1 MKIADIEQQL
11 IQAGCKSVH
20 IERFWRNWYSGK
32 PLNRSKVRLPA
43 AAEAI
48 LPQMEEYLAN
58 QLTAQEK
65 AESETGTRWVLKA
78 YDGQLIEC
86 VLLPREGV
94 CVSTQVGCA
103 VGCVFCM
110 TGKSGLIRQLTDLE
124 VAGQVQYAMR
134 NAPVK
139 KVVLMGMGE
148 PSHNLRSVFSA
159 VEHIVRYS
167 GIGYKEVVISTVGD
181 KRLFKALMES
191 QIKPALAISLHSAMD
206 EKRRSLLP
214 RAAELTVKE
223 ILEFGAKYAEVG
235 KYPIQYQWTLING
248 VNDGVD
254 EIEALAPLWSRQA
267 ILNMIPVNA
276 VEGSPYKR
284 PSAEQIERIKE
295 ACRANGILLKF
306 RDSAAQDV
314 DGGCGQL
321 RARALKRKP
330 AIQPAQELK
339 DFNAKVLAD
348 KSLGNQ
354 NVIDAKAAI
363 PSESHHSIVPP
374 GIGFFRLFKS
384 AEGIR

>member
-20 IERFWRNWYSGK
+20 IDRFWRNWYSGK

-43 AAEAI
+43 AAEAL
-48 LPQMEEYLAN
+48 LPQLEEFLTH
-58 QLTAQEK
+58 QLMAQEK

-78 YDGQLIEC
+78 SDGQLIEC

-110 TGKSGLIRQLTDLE
+110 TGKSGLIRQLSDLE
-124 VAGQVQYAMR
+124 IAGQVQYAMR

-148 PSHNLRSVFSA
+148 PSHNLRSVLSA

-181 KRLFKALMES
+181 RRLFEALLKSE
-191 QIKPALAISLHSAMD
+191 IKPALAISLHSAMD

-214 RAAELTVKE
+214 RAADLTVKE
-223 ILEFGAKYAEVG
+223 ILEYGAKYAEVG

-248 VNDGVD
+248 INDG
-254 EIEALAPLWSRQA
+254 IEALTPLWSRQA

-276 VEGSPYKR
+276 VDGSPYRR
-284 PSAEQIERIKE
+284 PSTEQIDKIKE

-330 AIQPAQELK
+330 ALQPAQELK
-339 DFNAKVLAD
+339 IK
-348 KSLGNQ
+348 
-354 NVIDAKAAI
+354 
-363 PSESHHSIVPP
+363 
-374 GIGFFRLFKS
+374 R
-384 AEGIR
+384 

>member
-20 IERFWRNWYSGK
+20 IDRFWRNWYSGK

-43 AAEAI
+43 AAEAL
-48 LPQMEEYLAN
+48 LPQLEEFLTH
-58 QLTAQEK
+58 QLMAQEK

-78 YDGQLIEC
+78 SDGQLIEC

-110 TGKSGLIRQLTDLE
+110 TGKSGLIRQLSDLE
-124 VAGQVQYAMR
+124 IAGQVQYAMR

-148 PSHNLRSVFSA
+148 PSHNLRSVLSA

-181 KRLFKALMES
+181 RRLFEALLKSE
-191 QIKPALAISLHSAMD
+191 IKPALAISLHSAMD

-214 RAAELTVKE
+214 RAADLTVKE
-223 ILEFGAKYAEVG
+223 ILEYGAKYAEVG

-248 VNDGVD
+248 INDGID
-254 EIEALAPLWSRQA
+254 EIEALTPL
-267 ILNMIPVNA
+267 
-276 VEGSPYKR
+276 
-284 PSAEQIERIKE
+284 
-295 ACRANGILLKF
+295 
-306 RDSAAQDV
+306 
-314 DGGCGQL
+314 
-321 RARALKRKP
+321 
-330 AIQPAQELK
+330 
-339 DFNAKVLAD
+339 
-348 KSLGNQ
+348 
-354 NVIDAKAAI
+354 
-363 PSESHHSIVPP
+363 
-374 GIGFFRLFKS
+374 
-384 AEGIR
+384 

>member
-1 MKIADIEQQL
+1 
-11 IQAGCKSVH
+11 
-20 IERFWRNWYSGK
+20 
-32 PLNRSKVRLPA
+32 
-43 AAEAI
+43 
-48 LPQMEEYLAN
+48 MEEYLAN

-181 KRLFKALMES
+181 KTTLQSLNRNPKSNRLWQFLCTDANRMRSRSKSVAPSCGADCQGNIRVRRKVRRGWE
-191 QIKPALAISLHSAMD
+191 ISD
-206 EKRRSLLP
+206 
-214 RAAELTVKE
+214 
-223 ILEFGAKYAEVG
+223 
-235 KYPIQYQWTLING
+235 PIS
-248 VNDGVD
+248 VD
-254 EIEALAPLWSRQA
+254 
-267 ILNMIPVNA
+267 
-276 VEGSPYKR
+276 
-284 PSAEQIERIKE
+284 
-295 ACRANGILLKF
+295 F
-306 RDSAAQDV
+306 D
-314 DGGCGQL
+314 
-321 RARALKRKP
+321 
-330 AIQPAQELK
+330 
-339 DFNAKVLAD
+339 
-348 KSLGNQ
+348 
-354 NVIDAKAAI
+354 
-363 PSESHHSIVPP
+363 
-374 GIGFFRLFKS
+374 
-384 AEGIR
+384 

>member
-20 IERFWRNWYSGK
+20 IDRFWRNWYSGK

-43 AAEAI
+43 AAEAL
-48 LPQMEEYLAN
+48 LPQLEEFLTH
-58 QLTAQEK
+58 QLMAQEK

-78 YDGQLIEC
+78 SDGQLIEC

-103 VGCVFCM
+103 VCM
-110 TGKSGLIRQLTDLE
+110 TGKSGLIRQLSDLE
-124 VAGQVQYAMR
+124 IAGQVQYAMR

-148 PSHNLRSVFSA
+148 PSHNLRSVLSA

-181 KRLFKALMES
+181 RRLFEALLKSE
-191 QIKPALAISLHSAMD
+191 IKPALAISLHSAMD

-214 RAAELTVKE
+214 RAADLTVKE
-223 ILEFGAKYAEVG
+223 ILEYGAIYAEVG

-248 VNDGVD
+248 INDGID
-254 EIEALAPLWSRQA
+254 EIEALTPLWSRQA

-276 VEGSPYKR
+276 VDGSPYRR
-284 PSAEQIERIKE
+284 PSTEQIDKIKE

-330 AIQPAQELK
+330 ALQPAQELK
-339 DFNAKVLAD
+339 IK
-348 KSLGNQ
+348 
-354 NVIDAKAAI
+354 
-363 PSESHHSIVPP
+363 
-374 GIGFFRLFKS
+374 R
-384 AEGIR
+384 

>member
-1 MKIADIEQQL
+1 MKIADIEQKL
-11 IQAGCKSVH
+11 SKAGCKSVH

-32 PLNRSKVRLPA
+32 RLNNCKVRFPS

-48 LPQMEEYLAN
+48 LPELEDFLSC
-58 QLTAQEK
+58 QLKAREK
-65 AESETGTRWVLKA
+65 AESKTGTRWVLEA
-78 YDGQLIEC
+78 SDGQLIEC

-124 VAGQVQYAMR
+124 IAGQVQYAMR

-148 PSHNLRSVFSA
+148 PSHNLKAVLSA

-167 GIGYKEVVISTVGD
+167 GIGYKEVVVSTVGD
-181 KRLFKALMES
+181 RRLFDALLKS
-191 QIKPALAISLHSAMD
+191 DIKPALAISLHSAID
-206 EKRRSLLP
+206 EKRRMLLP
-214 RAAELTVKE
+214 RAADLTVKE
-223 ILEFGAKYAEVG
+223 ILEFGTRYAEAG

-248 VNDGVD
+248 LNDGID
-254 EIEALAPLWSRQA
+254 EINTLASLWSRQA

-276 VEGSPYKR
+276 VEGSPFTR
-284 PSAEQIERIKE
+284 PSAEQIEKIKE

-321 RARALKRKP
+321 RARSLKRKP
-330 AIQPAQELK
+330 ACQPAQKLK
-339 DFNAKVLAD
+339 IK
-348 KSLGNQ
+348 
-354 NVIDAKAAI
+354 
-363 PSESHHSIVPP
+363 
-374 GIGFFRLFKS
+374 R
-384 AEGIR
+384 

>member
-43 AAEAI
+43 AAEVI
-48 LPQMEEYLAN
+48 LPQLEEYLTN
-58 QLTAQEK
+58 QLTALEK

-78 YDGQLIEC
+78 ADGQLIEC

-110 TGKSGLIRQLTDLE
+110 TGKSGLIRQLSDLE
-124 VAGQVQYAMR
+124 IAGQVQYAMR
-134 NAPVK
+134 NTHVK

-148 PSHNLRSVFSA
+148 PSHNLRAVLSA
-159 VEHIVRYS
+159 VEHIVRFS

-181 KRLFKALMES
+181 KRLFDALLES
-191 QIKPALAISLHSAMD
+191 EIKPALAISLHSAID
-206 EKRRSLLP
+206 EKRRGLVP
-214 RAAELTVKE
+214 RAADLTVKD
-223 ILEFGAKYAEVG
+223 IIEFGAKYAEAG
-235 KYPIQYQWTLING
+235 KYPIQYQWTLIDG
-248 VNDGVD
+248 INDGID
-254 EIEALAPLWSRQA
+254 EIEALAALWSRQA
-267 ILNMIPVNA
+267 VLNMIPVNA

-284 PSAEQIERIKE
+284 PSAEKIEKIRE
-295 ACRANGILLKF
+295 ACREKGILLKF

-321 RARALKRKP
+321 RARAIKRKP
-330 AIQPAQELK
+330 ASKPA
-339 DFNAKVLAD
+339 
-348 KSLGNQ
+348 
-354 NVIDAKAAI
+354 
-363 PSESHHSIVPP
+363 
-374 GIGFFRLFKS
+374 
-384 AEGIR
+384 

>member
-20 IERFWRNWYSGK
+20 IDRFWRNWYSGK

-43 AAEAI
+43 AAEAL
-48 LPQMEEYLAN
+48 LPQLEEFLTH
-58 QLTAQEK
+58 QLMAQEK

-78 YDGQLIEC
+78 SDGQLIEC

-110 TGKSGLIRQLTDLE
+110 TGKSGLIRQLSDLE
-124 VAGQVQYAMR
+124 IAGQVQYAMR

-148 PSHNLRSVFSA
+148 PSHNLRTVLSA

-181 KRLFKALMES
+181 RRLFEALLKSE
-191 QIKPALAISLHSAMD
+191 IKPALAISLHSAMD

-214 RAAELTVKE
+214 RAADLTVKE
-223 ILEFGAKYAEVG
+223 ILEYGAKYAEVG

-248 VNDGVD
+248 INDGID
-254 EIEALAPLWSRQA
+254 EIEALTPLWSRQA

-276 VEGSPYKR
+276 VDGSPYRR
-284 PSAEQIERIKE
+284 PSTEQIDKIKE

-330 AIQPAQELK
+330 ALRPAQELK
-339 DFNAKVLAD
+339 IK
-348 KSLGNQ
+348 
-354 NVIDAKAAI
+354 
-363 PSESHHSIVPP
+363 
-374 GIGFFRLFKS
+374 R
-384 AEGIR
+384 

>member
-148 PSHNLRSVFSA
+148 PLIIFVPFFLRLNISF
-159 VEHIVRYS
+159 
-167 GIGYKEVVISTVGD
+167 GIPASD
-181 KRLFKALMES
+181 
-191 QIKPALAISLHSAMD
+191 IKKLLSL
-206 EKRRSLLP
+206 
-214 RAAELTVKE
+214 
-223 ILEFGAKYAEVG
+223 
-235 KYPIQYQWTLING
+235 
-248 VNDGVD
+248 
-254 EIEALAPLWSRQA
+254 
-267 ILNMIPVNA
+267 
-276 VEGSPYKR
+276 
-284 PSAEQIERIKE
+284 PSAIK
-295 ACRANGILLKF
+295 
-306 RDSAAQDV
+306 DSS
-314 DGGCGQL
+314 
-321 RARALKRKP
+321 KP
-330 AIQPAQELK
+330 
-339 DFNAKVLAD
+339 
-348 KSLGNQ
+348 
-354 NVIDAKAAI
+354 
-363 PSESHHSIVPP
+363 
-374 GIGFFRLFKS
+374 
-384 AEGIR
+384 

>member
-43 AAEAI
+43 ATEAI

-124 VAGQVQYAMR
+124 VAGQVQNAMR

-167 GIGYKEVVISTVGD
+167 GIGYKEVVISTVVD
-181 KRLFKALMES
+181 AVNQSPLILDRIFPNLCVLC
-191 QIKPALAISLHSAMD
+191 
-206 EKRRSLLP
+206 
-214 RAAELTVKE
+214 AEL
-223 ILEFGAKYAEVG
+223 
-235 KYPIQYQWTLING
+235 
-248 VNDGVD
+248 
-254 EIEALAPLWSRQA
+254 
-267 ILNMIPVNA
+267 
-276 VEGSPYKR
+276 
-284 PSAEQIERIKE
+284 
-295 ACRANGILLKF
+295 
-306 RDSAAQDV
+306 
-314 DGGCGQL
+314 
-321 RARALKRKP
+321 
-330 AIQPAQELK
+330 
-339 DFNAKVLAD
+339 
-348 KSLGNQ
+348 
-354 NVIDAKAAI
+354 
-363 PSESHHSIVPP
+363 
-374 GIGFFRLFKS
+374 
-384 AEGIR
+384 

>member
-20 IERFWRNWYSGK
+20 IERFWRNWYFGK

-78 YDGQLIEC
+78 SDGQLIEC

-235 KYPIQYQWTLING
+235 KYPIQY
-248 VNDGVD
+248 
-254 EIEALAPLWSRQA
+254 
-267 ILNMIPVNA
+267 
-276 VEGSPYKR
+276 
-284 PSAEQIERIKE
+284 
-295 ACRANGILLKF
+295 
-306 RDSAAQDV
+306 
-314 DGGCGQL
+314 
-321 RARALKRKP
+321 
-330 AIQPAQELK
+330 
-339 DFNAKVLAD
+339 
-348 KSLGNQ
+348 
-354 NVIDAKAAI
+354 
-363 PSESHHSIVPP
+363 
-374 GIGFFRLFKS
+374 
-384 AEGIR
+384 

>member
-20 IERFWRNWYSGK
+20 IDRFWRNWYSGK

-43 AAEAI
+43 AAEAL
-48 LPQMEEYLAN
+48 LPQLEEFLTH
-58 QLTAQEK
+58 QLMAQEK

-78 YDGQLIEC
+78 SDGQLIEC

-110 TGKSGLIRQLTDLE
+110 TGKSGLIRQLSDLE
-124 VAGQVQYAMR
+124 IAGQVQYAMR

-148 PSHNLRSVFSA
+148 PSHNLRSVLSA

-181 KRLFKALMES
+181 RRLFEALLKSE
-191 QIKPALAISLHSAMD
+191 IKPALAISLHSAMD

-214 RAAELTVKE
+214 RAADLTVKE
-223 ILEFGAKYAEVG
+223 ILEYGAKYAEVG

-248 VNDGVD
+248 INDGID
-254 EIEALAPLWSRQA
+254 EIEALTPLWSRQA

-276 VEGSPYKR
+276 VDGSPYRR
-284 PSAEQIERIKE
+284 PSTEQIDKIKE
-295 ACRANGILLKF
+295 AC

-330 AIQPAQELK
+330 ALQPAQELK
-339 DFNAKVLAD
+339 IK
-348 KSLGNQ
+348 
-354 NVIDAKAAI
+354 
-363 PSESHHSIVPP
+363 
-374 GIGFFRLFKS
+374 R
-384 AEGIR
+384 